1 MNVSR
6 PIRFAL
12 LLAAAMPLAA
22 AGRAAAQYVPYA
34 RYGSSGWGPYASPSA
49 AYVDRGVMEAQ
60 KGADRRQQ
68 LDQTFQQQQSRN
80 NFLLDQS
87 RQNSAWI
94 AQNRQSVEQF
104 RMQQL
109 QTQSQQAAA
118 YTARAPAAVAAQPL
132 PLLPGPPVSNPPAA
146 SPPATVHPE
155 LSGGDFYW
163 GSILGD
169 PRFEAPRSELEKLLG
184 GRKWPQAGRTSSE
197 YDAMID
203 LVGKMKGV
211 LRQIADELK
220 GSEYVGVEEFLDDL
234 IAHVRAAAN
243 PKK

>member
-1 MNVSR
+1 
-6 PIRFAL
+6 
-12 LLAAAMPLAA
+12 
-22 AGRAAAQYVPYA
+22 
-34 RYGSSGWGPYASPSA
+34 
-49 AYVDRGVMEAQ
+49 MEAQ

-94 AQNRQSVEQF
+94 AQNQQSVEQF

-109 QTQSQQAAA
+109 QTQSQQSAA
-118 YTARAPAAVAAQPL
+118 YTARANATAAAQPL

-146 SPPATVHPE
+146 NPPAANPPATAHPE

-169 PRFEAPRSELEKLLG
+169 ARFDAPRSELEKLLG
-184 GRKWPQAGRTSSE
+184 GRKWPQAGQTSSE
-197 YDAMID
+197 YDEMIA
-203 LVGKMKGV
+203 LVGKMKGI
-211 LRQIADELK
+211 LRQIAAELK
-220 GSEYVGVEEFLDDL
+220 ATEYVAVEDFLNDL
-234 IAHVRAAAN
+234 VAHVRAAAN